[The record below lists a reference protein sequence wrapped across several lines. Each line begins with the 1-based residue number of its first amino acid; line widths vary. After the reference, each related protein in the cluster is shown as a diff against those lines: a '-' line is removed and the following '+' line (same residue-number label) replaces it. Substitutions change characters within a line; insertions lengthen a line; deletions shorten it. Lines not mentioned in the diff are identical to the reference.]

1 MEAPNLPVRVRVCLS
16 SPKMRLGLPVL
27 FEHSMGRFK
36 LSGDGS
42 PQSCR
47 NCPMDSLLPE
57 DSRDWTSELGS
68 ALVFT
73 LEALTTLD
81 GFISADRIG
90 KNNRGWDLQN
100 CPGLIQ

>member
-1 MEAPNLPVRVRVCLS
+1 
-16 SPKMRLGLPVL
+16 
-27 FEHSMGRFK
+27 
-36 LSGDGS
+36 
-42 PQSCR
+42 
-47 NCPMDSLLPE
+47 MDSLLPE

-100 CPGLIQ
+100 CPGL